1 MTFQC
6 LVIQRVKSVMNTV
19 TDKKSVTLLSHR
31 NGWSSSLD
39 ELFHADNLYG

>member
-1 MTFQC
+1 
-6 LVIQRVKSVMNTV
+6 MNTV

-39 ELFHADNLYG
+39 ELFHADNLCG